1 MAPGMVPNPAEVA
14 DRMAIHDILAM
25 HSRGLD
31 RLDSAALTACYWPDA
46 TVDYGS
52 YKGPA
57 HAFIPLVIDALR
69 AQYALTRHGLGNI
82 LITFAHDS
90 AQSETCVSAGH
101 LLPDAEQEIHFY
113 GRYLDHLVK
122 RDQCWKIQHRQVVMD
137 WSKRHVVV
145 DERDSEA
152 FAALSKGAHLE
163 KDPLYTFGHNAG
175 S

>member
-1 MAPGMVPNPAEVA
+1 MAPGMVPNAAEVA
-14 DRMAIHDILAM
+14 DRLAIQDILAM

-31 RLDSAALTACYWPDA
+31 RLDSAALAVCYWPDA

-57 HAFIPLVIDALR
+57 QTFIPLVIDALR
-69 AQYALTRHGLGNI
+69 SQYALTRHGLGNT
-82 LITFAHDS
+82 LITFSDDN

-101 LLPDAEQEIHFY
+101 LLPGAEQDIHFY

-145 DERDSEA
+145 DERESEA
-152 FAALSKGAHLE
+152 FAALSKGAHHDN
-163 KDPLYTFGHNAG
+163 DPLYTFGHTTAP
-175 S
+175 